1 MARQKQA
8 LRKSTGG
15 KAPRGSMPVCNLS
28 EDEAKASDLPQRDQ
42 GPPRCGPPAERGEG
56 PEASESSRRPTGKRK
71 KSYRV
76 GYRGFRGGI
85 DQDPDGYSNTRR
97 RRFDE
102 PKLLRHERAENERET
117 AVFEANTAHSTAI
130 VHQQQKT
137 YTAEPATHEKVITDL
152 RLQLKAAQSQSE
164 IAEPQ
169 RQAALEQY
177 MIASNEAKSLS
188 GVNRALNQRVGTLE
202 KQLTTGL
209 TQWRHGHETN
219 PRRNEQKLKRL

>member
-1 MARQKQA
+1 MQCMIWTYA
-8 LRKSTGG
+8 LRT
-15 KAPRGSMPVCNLS
+15 RGRWNHTKRQRRSLQASLLTKLSFVPV
-28 EDEAKASDLPQRDQ
+28 DFASFGQ
-42 GPPRCGPPAERGEG
+42 
-56 PEASESSRRPTGKRK
+56 
-71 KSYRV
+71 
-76 GYRGFRGGI
+76 
-85 DQDPDGYSNTRR
+85 
-97 RRFDE
+97 
-102 PKLLRHERAENERET
+102 RAENERET